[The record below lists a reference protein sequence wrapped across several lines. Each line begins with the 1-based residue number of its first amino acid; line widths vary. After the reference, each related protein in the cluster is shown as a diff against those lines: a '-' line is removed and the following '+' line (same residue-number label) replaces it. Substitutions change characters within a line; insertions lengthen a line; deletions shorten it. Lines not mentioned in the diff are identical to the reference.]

1 MRLRASK
8 TDMEAAGED
17 TDGMAESVSKLRSE
31 LLALSGVDIMIDD
44 ETYKT
49 PYQML
54 IEMGKVWDDLND
66 ITQANITELL
76 FGKRQANIGSSILQ
90 NVELAESILETANN
104 AEGSALRENEIYL
117 DSVNGKLSKIS
128 ATWQTLSQ
136 DTLDTDLVKGVL
148 DFLNGALKFLD
159 GIVDHLGSMP
169 ILISAIVSSLAP
181 LKITDKLM
189 SPYCETNQ
197 ALGCRRLSNRRG
209 ETSKS
214 WEQLK
219 LAS

>member
-1 MRLRASK
+1 
-8 TDMEAAGED
+8 MEAAGED

-104 AEGSALRENEIYL
+104 AEGSALKENEVYL
-117 DSVNGKLSKIS
+117 SSIEGKLSKLS
-128 ATWQTLSQ
+128 ATWQALSQ
-136 DTLDTDLVKGVL
+136 DTLNTDLVKGVL
-148 DFLNGALKFLD
+148 DFLNGALKILD
-159 GIVDHLGSMP
+159 YIVDNLGSIPM
-169 ILISAIVSSLAP
+169 LIGAIVTSLAP
-181 LKITDKLM
+181 LKKTDELV
-189 SPYCETNQ
+189 SPYRERNQ
-197 ALGCRRLSNRRG
+197 VLGCRWPSSYRG
-209 ETSKS
+209 QTVKS

-219 LAS
+219 LAG